1 MTLRT
6 ILLLLAFL
14 PFMALTSHVVIIY
27 GFDGFYIEAFQNAA
41 TTLLLTDLAISLI
54 LIQIWMWFDAKK
66 TGRNPWPY
74 YAITVTIGIRL
85 AMTKPVRRP
94 MKTSSTTMTIATASI
109 RLTMKLL
116 IATVTAVDCSEMIPK
131 SMPSG
136 VCGSSSSMRA

>member
-74 YAITVTIGIRL
+74 YAITVTIGIAGPL
-85 AMTKPVRRP
+85 LYLLLG
-94 MKTSSTTMTIATASI
+94 KTAEERDTGATAASQ
-109 RLTMKLL
+109 
-116 IATVTAVDCSEMIPK
+116 A
-131 SMPSG
+131 
-136 VCGSSSSMRA
+136 